1 MDALAAPPAPP
12 AKAKKRTV
20 LELTTLAE
28 AAAHLPP
35 TTLAEAAAHLPP
47 TARVLVRMDI
57 VEPAEGERCT
67 QRVAETNTRWQSE
80 HVTATERERHA
91 QAWREVVEGWAAAA
105 RERERHAQAWREVV
119 EGWAAAAREEL

>member
-20 LELTTLAE
+20 LEL
-28 AAAHLPP
+28 

-80 HVTATERERHA
+80 PVTATERERHA

-105 RERERHAQAWREVV
+105 RE
-119 EGWAAAAREEL
+119 EL